1 MLLPPVGGGPEFQ
14 RCGVQGSS
22 DDGTGLRGD
31 SAKRVGV
38 RRRSFTGDGV
48 FGSCLDQP
56 NGPKTRGHGI
66 HGSAPGPSPDAST
79 GPFAGFFEHDVKITG
94 RLYVGNTL
102 VAHPLAMQT
111 TAAAGVVDLDGNGE
125 AVVELPNGLAD
136 LHTNFR
142 YQLTAVGG
150 PAPNLHV
157 AQEISGDSVKIAGG
171 TGDIKVS
178 WQVGAEAKDAPVP
191 SERASEVPY
200 DEKLAEEHERWTEHF
215 ARRLEELKDR
225 MQHLLKS

>member
-1 MLLPPVGGGPEFQ
+1 VLLPPVGGGPEFQ